1 LKVGLAGIAVVGE
14 TPSLRDRV
22 GRADTPGEGLSS
34 TSADRNTIEA
44 SGPYGILSILSGRMG
59 LFAVK
64 KILVTGSAGVIGT
77 ALVKDLVKQ
86 GMVVGGLDRE
96 QAGEFTGAAVNYAC
110 DILDRARLMACVTEF
125 TPDAI
130 VHLAA
135 RTDFDGKDVSGYAAN
150 IEGVSNLVEAIRAT
164 PSVTRCIWT
173 STQLVCRV
181 GYVPTG
187 PSDYQPD
194 TVYGRSKV
202 HTEEIVR
209 ASDGAGREW
218 CLVRPT
224 TVWGPGVNLHYQRFL
239 KLVKLGLFFHV
250 DPGPLYKSYGYI
262 GNITHQ
268 YIRLL
273 HAPAEII
280 HGRTLYLAD
289 YSPIDLVSW
298 CNAFQRC
305 FGARPIPVL
314 PRTLVR
320 MLALTGDAVGYFGI
334 RRVPFNSFRL
344 NNMLTQY
351 RFDMRETEAIC
362 GPLPYTIEDGVR
374 ITADWINSH
383 SGNVVLDQT
392 ERE

>member
-1 LKVGLAGIAVVGE
+1 MEPDNIF
-14 TPSLRDRV
+14 
-22 GRADTPGEGLSS
+22 
-34 TSADRNTIEA
+34 
-44 SGPYGILSILSGRMG
+44 SGRMG

-64 KILVTGSAGVIGT
+64 KILVTGSAGLIGS

-96 QAGEFTGAAVNYAC
+96 PAGEFTGAAVNYVC
-110 DILDRARLMACVTEF
+110 DILDRARLRDCVSEF

-135 RTDFDGKDVSGYAAN
+135 RTDFDGKNLSGYAAN

-181 GYVPTG
+181 GYVPTSS
-187 PSDYQPD
+187 SDYNPD
-194 TVYGRSKV
+194 TVYGQSKV
-202 HTEEIVR
+202 RTEEIVR

-239 KLVKLGLFFHV
+239 RLVKLGLYFHV
-250 DPGPLYKSYGYI
+250 DPGPLHKSYGYI

-273 HAPAEII
+273 HAPAEVIQ
-280 HGRTLYLAD
+280 GRTLYLAD
-289 YSPIDLVSW
+289 YLPIDLVSW
-298 CNAFQRC
+298 CNAFQRS
-305 FGARPIPVL
+305 FGARRIPVM
-314 PRTLVR
+314 PRILAR
-320 MLALTGDAVGYFGI
+320 LLALTGDALGQLGI
-334 RRVPFNSFRL
+334 RPVPFNSFRL
-344 NNMLTQY
+344 KNMLTQY
-351 RFDMRETEAIC
+351 QFDMRETEAIC
-362 GPLPYTIEDGVR
+362 GPLPYAIEDGVR
-374 ITADWINSH
+374 ITADWINHH
-383 SGNVVLDQT
+383 SQNIPVVST
-392 ERE
+392 TAERE